1 MISLER
7 GKNRVPGSSPGPVF
21 TIRYAAVRTYR
32 ERLSPLNGNSSGTM
46 TAGNDG
52 PVQETL
58 VMARYGELFLKSEPV
73 KYHFIGMLL
82 RNIRKALGAA
92 GITCRYETP
101 RGRILIYGDGPEQ
114 IAGIVSRIFGIVD
127 VSTCVRTSAGP
138 GDLIAAALSLARKH
152 LSAGMSFAVRAK
164 RQHKTG
170 LTSQELGTEIGSF
183 IYDHIPGLRVD
194 LSDPEYEIFIEVR
207 DFGGLVYDK
216 RIPGPGGLPWGTQG
230 RVLVLLS
237 SGIDSPVASYLAM
250 KRGCEVTHLYLDAGR
265 WAGSNVTEAAVD
277 NHRKLSFWCA
287 GNPLPMVIADSEPL
301 FDRMSRLKIPP
312 RYRCVICK
320 RFMQMVA
327 GRLCAREGALAVVT
341 GENLGQ
347 VASQTLANLG
357 VIADAATVPVLR
369 PLITYDKEETIAI
382 ARRIG
387 TFDARPGDLSC
398 RAVPKMPATAASLE
412 EVRTYELE
420 MGIADLVEHAVTHT
434 RFVTALDGRVVE
446 ESGLVRAG
454 DGSPLQDQ

>member
-1 MISLER
+1 M
-7 GKNRVPGSSPGPVF
+7 
-21 TIRYAAVRTYR
+21 A
-32 ERLSPLNGNSSGTM
+32 
-46 TAGNDG
+46 AGNDE

-73 KYHFIGMLL
+73 KHHFIGMLL

-101 RGRILIYGDGPEQ
+101 RGRILIYGDEPER
-114 IAGIVSRIFGIVD
+114 IDGIVSRIFGIVD
-127 VSTCVRTSAGP
+127 VSICHRTSAE
-138 GDLIAAALSLARKH
+138 LSELSRSALALASPN
-152 LSAGMSFAVRAK
+152 LSDGMSFAVRAK

-194 LSDPEYEIFIEVR
+194 LDGPDYEIFIEVR
-207 DFGGLVYDK
+207 DFGGLVYDR

-237 SGIDSPVASYLAM
+237 SGIDSPVASWLSM
-250 KRGCEVTHLYLDAGR
+250 KRGCEITHLYLDAGR
-265 WAGSNVTEAAVD
+265 WAGRDVTAAAID

-287 GNPLPMVIADSEPL
+287 GNPLSMVIAESELL
-301 FDRMSRLKIPP
+301 FDRMNQLKIPP

-320 RFMQMVA
+320 RFMQKVA
-327 GRLCAREGALAVVT
+327 GRLLTHEGALAVVT

-357 VIADAATVPVLR
+357 VISEAVTTPVLR
-369 PLITYDKEETIAI
+369 PLITYDKEETITL

-387 TFDARPGDLSC
+387 TFDAKPGDLAC
-398 RAVPKMPATAASLE
+398 RAVPKMPATAAALD
-412 EVRTYELE
+412 EVRTYEQK
-420 MGIADLVEHAVTHT
+420 MGIEELVEYAVTHT
-434 RFVTALDGRVVE
+434 RFVTALDGKIVE
-446 ESGLVRAG
+446 ETGLIHG
-454 DGSPLQDQ
+454 Q